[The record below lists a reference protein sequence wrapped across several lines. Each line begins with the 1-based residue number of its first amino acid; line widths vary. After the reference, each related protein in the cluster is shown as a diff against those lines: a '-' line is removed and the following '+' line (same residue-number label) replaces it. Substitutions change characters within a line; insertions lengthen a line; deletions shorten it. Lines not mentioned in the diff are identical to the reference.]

1 MIENRYRL
9 EKQIFLGRQSVR
21 KALHSRSNDRA
32 TAKVE
37 SMPQEPVPQPITGTK
52 LPSISVPPMSNAV
65 PTEEP
70 LPMDTD
76 AEALMLNGE
85 GERQTSPSPPQRHSS
100 EHGLLE
106 PGPSRLQSRR
116 RYSRTSIGSH
126 REPIH
131 GGDYGGAT
139 PDPPPHSADED
150 HIPIHHEK
158 QNSNTLHSGILRRL
172 SKSSLRAAFNS
183 LRRPTPTP
191 SAPSKRSS
199 VDYAQTWS
207 EDSSTDD
214 DDLSILS
221 KRRNSRYPSAF
232 ELQTALQRQLST
244 DEDDAGQV
252 DQDS

>member
-32 TAKVE
+32 TAKIE
-37 SMPQEPVPQPITGTK
+37 SMPQEPVPQPNTGTK
-52 LPSISVPPMSNAV
+52 LPNIPVPPMSSAA

-85 GERQTSPSPPQRHSS
+85 GERRSAPSPPQRHHPQPDLP
-100 EHGLLE
+100 EA
-106 PGPSRLQSRR
+106 GPSRLQPRR
-116 RYSRTSIGSH
+116 RYSRASVNSH
-126 REPIH
+126 REPVL
-131 GGDYGGAT
+131 GSDYGGAT

-150 HIPIHHEK
+150 HRPNQHEK
-158 QNSNTLHSGILRRL
+158 QSSSHLHGGILRRL
-172 SKSSLRAAFNS
+172 SKTSLRAAFNS
-183 LRRPTPTP
+183 LRRPAPTP
-191 SAPSKRSS
+191 SAPSKRGS
-199 VDYAQTWS
+199 VDYEQTWS

-214 DDLSILS
+214 DNLSILS
-221 KRRNSRYPSAF
+221 RRRSSRYPSAF

-244 DEDDAGQV
+244 DEDDGGQV
-252 DQDS
+252 DHDS